1 MYGHEKQLLL
11 KLKDKPFAILGIN
24 SDQTREKA
32 KAVVAEKQHVTRTWW
47 DGGSTRGPIAKAWN
61 VKGWPTIYILDHK
74 GVIRFKGARGE
85 AMDKAVE
92 QLLHEL
98 DAETTEPEKKDA
110 DSSGRRYLRRLKNS
124 RSAAHQLRHRSASG
138 P

>member
-24 SDQTREKA
+24 SDTTREKA

-85 AMDKAVE
+85 AMDAAPRGTGE
-92 QLLHEL
+92 G
-98 DAETTEPEKKDA
+98 A
-110 DSSGRRYLRRLKNS
+110 GLRRNAGAEEGHRRVGRLLADDAIC
-124 RSAAHQLRHRSASG
+124 AA
-138 P
+138 